1 MSVSALRRF
10 LGRSA
15 FRTDAL
21 LALALALFLQN
32 DAWSAYVTGPNGLYS
47 LAAILLTLPLA
58 WRRRRPLAV
67 VTVVS
72 GTLAAQ
78 SLLAGPSPDSFFL
91 PPALAVYTVAA
102 HTERRPALFGGAL
115 GLAAGLAWFGVSD
128 FLLPT
133 TMLGGAWLGGRLVR
147 ERQLRADVLEDR
159 TVVLEREREQRARA
173 AVAEERVRIARE
185 LHDVVAHG
193 ISVIA
198 VQARGGRR
206 MIETE
211 PAEARQAFDSIETT
225 AQSALTEMRRL
236 LGMLRSDDEQLALAP
251 QPSLENLDSL
261 VAQVRE
267 AGLPVEVSVEGEQV
281 ALPPGVDL
289 SAYRIVQEGLTNAL
303 KHAGPA
309 RARVYVRYRPDD
321 VEVEIVDDG
330 PGKQNGDRRGH
341 GLTGVRERVA
351 LHGGELDVG
360 RVPEGGYALRA
371 RLPLGSTRQ

>member
-1 MSVSALRRF
+1 
-10 LGRSA
+10 
-15 FRTDAL
+15 
-21 LALALALFLQN
+21 
-32 DAWSAYVTGPNGLYS
+32 
-47 LAAILLTLPLA
+47 
-58 WRRRRPLAV
+58 
-67 VTVVS
+67 
-72 GTLAAQ
+72 
-78 SLLAGPSPDSFFL
+78 
-91 PPALAVYTVAA
+91 
-102 HTERRPALFGGAL
+102 
-115 GLAAGLAWFGVSD
+115 
-128 FLLPT
+128 
-133 TMLGGAWLGGRLVR
+133 
-147 ERQLRADVLEDR
+147 
-159 TVVLEREREQRARA
+159 
-173 AVAEERVRIARE
+173 
-185 LHDVVAHG
+185 
-193 ISVIA
+193 
-198 VQARGGRR
+198 